1 MGIGLSLLKNNFK
14 EKLSAIILCA
24 GEGTR
29 LKGITKTVPKPLIK
43 IKALNNISILNHI
56 INNLINLEIKQ
67 IAIVIGY
74 LRDIIREFV
83 SILIKNNGSLQ
94 DKLIIVNA
102 KNQYKLGPLYSF
114 LSITK
119 NKSFFKPDNYYILIP
134 GDTIFDINILEEI
147 LFIISNNYKLIQE
160 YPFVFY
166 RNIGLSTTE
175 RIYGR
180 TKLISNAEVE
190 KIGSEIV
197 LNRISQ
203 VQLKNIPSKGVINQI
218 VPIFVLGY
226 DFINEILNLNH
237 QIPVKTVWE
246 TLNYMIANGNKIIA
260 FEIENKHYFY
270 DIDNKNDLKNLKK
283 KIEDNRCSD

>member
-1 MGIGLSLLKNNFK
+1 MGKVLSLLKNKFK

-29 LKGITKTVPKPLIK
+29 LKGITKTIPKPLIK

-119 NKSFFKPDNYYILIP
+119 NKSFFKPNNYYLLIP
-134 GDTIFDINILEEI
+134 GDTIFDLNILKEI

-166 RNIGLSTTE
+166 RNIGLRTTE

-218 VPIFVLGY
+218 VPIFILGY
-226 DFINEILNLNH
+226 DFINEILNLNR

-246 TLNYMIANGNKIIA
+246 TLNYMIANDNKIIA